1 MALPYVYNGD
11 PFRPGPFPVNTRILN
26 KGRDHVPVHTDS
38 ERERERI
45 SIILYWTYTD
55 PPPPPPPPPSVQ
67 TILFHLFVTHTHHT
81 VYFPS
86 SPGTY
91 VPILFISGLNGVVFP
106 EFYSTVLANFAAY
119 GYIIAGIDPYYPVL
133 ASIDDSVQADI
144 EKSLPEK
151 TFELLKWVR
160 EKIF

>member
-1 MALPYVYNGD
+1 M
-11 PFRPGPFPVNTRILN
+11 NTRILN
-26 KGRDHVPVHTDS
+26 KDRDHVPVHTDS
-38 ERERERI
+38 ERERERENI
-45 SIILYWTYTD
+45 YNTLLDIHR
-55 PPPPPPPPPSVQ
+55 PPPPPPPSVQ

-133 ASIDDSVQADI
+133 ASIDDSVRADI

-160 EKIF
+160 EKII